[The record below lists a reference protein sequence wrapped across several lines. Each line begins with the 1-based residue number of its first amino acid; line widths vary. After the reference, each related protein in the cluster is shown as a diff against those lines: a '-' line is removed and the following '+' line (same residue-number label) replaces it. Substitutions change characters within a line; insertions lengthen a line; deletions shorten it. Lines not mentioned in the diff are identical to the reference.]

1 VRGIVKLSVI
11 VPVYNEYR
19 HVEECLRRV
28 MAAPFDKEVIV
39 VDDASTDGTSA
50 LLKRLEAQY
59 DGCMRLFVQR
69 KNQGKGAALRLGI
82 EHAQGDIVVIQDADL
97 EYDPGDYPRLV
108 NPIVQGKADV
118 VFGSRFAGGEHRVLY
133 FWHSLGNRLLTMLS
147 NAFTN
152 LNLTDMETCYKV
164 FRREVIQNIVIET
177 DRFGF
182 EPEITARL
190 SKTPCVLY
198 EVPISYHGRT
208 YTQGKKIT
216 WKDGLA
222 AFAHVVRFNLFRRS
236 EECAKRPWREI
247 PGLVSPPEDPDHV
260 GETLEL
266 LSHADRYNQW
276 ILDNIRPFLGRRVL
290 EIGCG
295 IGNFTAAIA
304 STEASHVVATDVSS
318 KYLQLLNDRFD
329 SSGKVR
335 TEVWDLNNPPSDLVR
350 DSSESAVCLN
360 VLEHIPND
368 VEAMRNIYSALTPG
382 GRLIALVPAHPWL
395 YGTMDEQL
403 GHIRRYRR
411 PEFERK
417 LEQAGFTIEKTFWM
431 NTVGMIGWF
440 TSGRI
445 LKRPTIPT
453 GQVKI
458 FEMAVPIARM
468 VDRLATR
475 LVGGL
480 SVICVARRPNVDPAV
495 VPELEAGAAPTYRQ
509 PLRQSSPPNRF

>member
-1 VRGIVKLSVI
+1 VKLSVI
-11 VPVYNEYR
+11 VPVYNEYK

-28 MAAPFDKEVIV
+28 MATPYDKEVLV

-50 LLKRLEAQY
+50 LLKRLEGQY
-59 DGCMRLFVQR
+59 NGCMRLFVQP

-82 EHAQGDIVVIQDADL
+82 EHARGDVVIIQDADL
-97 EYDPGDYPRLV
+97 EYDPQDYPRLV
-108 NPIVQGKADV
+108 SPIVEGKADV
-118 VFGSRFAGGEHRVLY
+118 VFGSRFAGGPHRVLY
-133 FWHSLGNRLLTMLS
+133 FWHSLGNRLLTTLS

-164 FRREVIQNIVIET
+164 FRRDVIQNLVIET

-182 EPEITARL
+182 EPEITAKL

-222 AFAHVVRFNLFRRS
+222 AFAHVVRFNLFRSS
-236 EECAKRPWREI
+236 EACAKRPWSEI
-247 PGLVSPPEDPDHV
+247 PGLVSPPESPDHV
-260 GETLEL
+260 GETLEML
-266 LSHADRYNQW
+266 AHADRYNQW
-276 ILDNIRPFLGRRVL
+276 MFDNIRPFLGRRVL

-304 STEASHVVATDVSS
+304 STDASQVVATDVSS
-318 KYLQLLNDRFD
+318 KYLQLLTDRFD

-335 TEVWDLNNPPSDLVR
+335 TEVWDLNDPPSDRVR
-350 DSSESAVCLN
+350 ESSESAVCLN
-360 VLEHIPND
+360 VLEHIPDD
-368 VEAMRNIYSALTPG
+368 VGAMRNIYSALAPG

-395 YGTMDEQL
+395 YGTMDHQL

-411 PEFERK
+411 QEFEHK
-417 LEQAGFTIEKTFWM
+417 LEQAGFEIEKTFWM
-431 NTVGMIGWF
+431 NAVGMLGWF

-445 LKRPTIPT
+445 LKRPTIPP
-453 GQVKI
+453 GQVKV
-458 FEMAVPIARM
+458 FESAVPIARM
-468 VDRLATR
+468 IDRVATS

-480 SVICVARRPNVDPAV
+480 SVICVARRPSVDSRLVPALETES
-495 VPELEAGAAPTYRQ
+495 VPTRLP
-509 PLRQSSPPNRF
+509 PLRQY